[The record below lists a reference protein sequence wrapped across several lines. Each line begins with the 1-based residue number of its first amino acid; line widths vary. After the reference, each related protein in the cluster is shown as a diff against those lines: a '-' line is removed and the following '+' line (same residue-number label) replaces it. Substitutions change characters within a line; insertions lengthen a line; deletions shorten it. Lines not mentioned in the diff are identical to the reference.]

1 MKTKQVLT
9 VLLLIFMVASV
20 GYAVSQEI
28 RGQAELDLTALSE
41 NPQPSTASSNPVS
54 PSSESPATLVSPSA
68 AAEAVTPAPNVLPSP
83 AQPPTI
89 AEAAAE
95 KAPQPSP
102 AAVEAATPTPP
113 VNNRKL
119 IVYYFHG
126 NVRCYSC
133 NQIEALTKEA
143 IETGFRN
150 ELAAGQME
158 LQVLNFQKPA
168 NEHFIKDYQITNQTV
183 VLQAYEGDQPR
194 EWKKLDQ
201 VWLLLNDRP
210 EFLAYIKTET
220 KQMLRGGM

>member
-1 MKTKQVLT
+1 VKAKQVLT

-28 RGQAELDLTALSE
+28 RRQAELDLTASSG
-41 NPQPSTASSNPVS
+41 NPQLSAAPSNPVS
-54 PSSESPATLVSPSA
+54 TGSESPAAVASPSA
-68 AAEAVTPAPNVLPSP
+68 AAEAVTSTPSVQPSP
-83 AQPPTI
+83 AQLPTT

-95 KAPQPSP
+95 KAPQPAP
-102 AAVEAATPTPP
+102 AAIETAAPTPP

-143 IETGFRN
+143 IETGFQH
-150 ELAAGQME
+150 ELASGQLE
-158 LQVLNFQKPA
+158 LQILNVQKPA

-183 VLQAYEGDQPR
+183 ILQTYEGNQPK
-194 EWKKLDQ
+194 EWKNLD
-201 VWLLLNDRP
+201 
-210 EFLAYIKTET
+210 
-220 KQMLRGGM
+220 